1 MDNESIS
8 VQGGRRS
15 CPWDDVHGREPHP
28 EHRETAVATIGTA
41 IESGSMQTVLLEPTS
56 GEVLAHSTTSLDPDV
71 TAVLPRAISDMRA
84 EAAMLDVSV
93 DAVAV
98 VHRSESER
106 AELATAVT
114 DESTVFVSASQSFL
128 SWLGRT
134 KDLADAIT
142 VLLYYMG
149 ERGVSI
155 SLADAADA
163 TLTPA
168 KNAALDSMSPER
180 IGSTIPLAW
189 EVVDES
195 GKKPQAVALFGDRS
209 SNRDLIDILSLG
221 LGVPVVRVCA
231 ADRVA
236 ACGAA
241 WLASVSAEDQA
252 ALVETERAD
261 DAEEAA
267 GPETIP
273 SVVPA
278 SPVAA
283 TGRSSSATGGRKLI
297 FAAVLLAGVASAGV
311 AVAATLPSN
320 GDATAGQSVDRR
332 NDGADLAGATRYVD
346 PTTIAPV
353 LPVDALPKTL
363 PPTADS
369 AVEPTTTSP
378 TGTTQQWT
386 TQQGTPQQWT
396 PQPWVPQD
404 VSPAGTPKPAAV
416 TVDPPQL
423 TVPTVVPEPG
433 KSQEQLEQ
441 EAWDRHWQHTGEW
454 IAQELAGG

>member
-1 MDNESIS
+1 M
-8 VQGGRRS
+8 
-15 CPWDDVHGREPHP
+15 
-28 EHRETAVATIGTA
+28 ATIGTA

-84 EAAMLDVSV
+84 EAATLNVSV

-128 SWLGRT
+128 SWLART
-134 KDLADAIT
+134 KDLADAST

-221 LGVPVVRVCA
+221 LGVPVVRVGA

-241 WLASVSAEDQA
+241 WLASVSVEDQA
-252 ALVETERAD
+252 LVVTEAVD
-261 DAEEAA
+261 ESEEAA

-273 SVVPA
+273 SVMLTA
-278 SPVAA
+278 PVTA
-283 TGRSSSATGGRKLI
+283 TGRSSSVTGGRKLI

-311 AVAATLPSN
+311 AVAATLPSD
-320 GDATAGQSVDRR
+320 GDGTAEQSADRR
-332 NDGADLAGATRYVD
+332 DGGTDLAGATRYVD
-346 PTTIAPV
+346 PTTIAPA

-369 AVEPTTTSP
+369 AVEPTTTP

-386 TQQGTPQQWT
+386 PQQETPQQWT
-396 PQPWVPQD
+396 SPSWVPPGAA
-404 VSPAGTPKPAAV
+404 PAGTPKPAAA

>member
-1 MDNESIS
+1 M
-8 VQGGRRS
+8 
-15 CPWDDVHGREPHP
+15 
-28 EHRETAVATIGTA
+28 ATIGTA

-84 EAAMLDVSV
+84 EAATLNVSV
-93 DAVAV
+93 VAVAV

-128 SWLGRT
+128 SWLART
-134 KDLADAIT
+134 KDLADAST

-149 ERGVSI
+149 EHGVCI

-221 LGVPVVRVCA
+221 LGVPVVRVGA

-241 WLASVSAEDQA
+241 WLASVSVEDQA

-267 GPETIP
+267 VPETVP
-273 SVVPA
+273 SVVLT

-332 NDGADLAGATRYVD
+332 NGGADLAGATRYVD
-346 PTTIAPV
+346 PTTVAPIAPG
-353 LPVDALPKTL
+353 LPADALPKTL

-369 AVEPTTTSP
+369 ALEPTTTPP

-386 TQQGTPQQWT
+386 PQQGTPQQGT
-396 PQPWVPQD
+396 PPSWVPPGAA
-404 VSPAGTPKPAAV
+404 PAGTPKPAAA

>member
-1 MDNESIS
+1 M
-8 VQGGRRS
+8 
-15 CPWDDVHGREPHP
+15 
-28 EHRETAVATIGTA
+28 ATIGTA

-56 GEVLAHSTTSLDPDV
+56 GEVLAHSTTSLDPDM

-84 EAAMLDVSV
+84 EAATLSVSV

-128 SWLGRT
+128 CWLART
-134 KDLADAIT
+134 KDLADAST

-149 ERGVSI
+149 EHGVSI

-163 TLTPA
+163 TLKPA

-221 LGVPVVRVCA
+221 LGVPVVRVGA

-241 WLASVSAEDQA
+241 WLASVSVEDQA
-252 ALVETERAD
+252 LVVTEAVD
-261 DAEEAA
+261 ESEEAA

-273 SVVPA
+273 SVMLTA
-278 SPVAA
+278 PVTA
-283 TGRSSSATGGRKLI
+283 TGRSSSVTGGRKLI

-311 AVAATLPSN
+311 AVAATLPSD
-320 GDATAGQSVDRR
+320 GDGTAEQSADRR
-332 NDGADLAGATRYVD
+332 DSGADLAGATRYVD
-346 PTTIAPV
+346 PTTVAPA

-363 PPTADS
+363 PPTAES
-369 AVEPTTTSP
+369 ALAPTTTPP

-386 TQQGTPQQWT
+386 PQQGTP
-396 PQPWVPQD
+396 PSWVPQGAA
-404 VSPAGTPKPAAV
+404 PAGTPQPAPV

>member
-1 MDNESIS
+1 M
-8 VQGGRRS
+8 
-15 CPWDDVHGREPHP
+15 
-28 EHRETAVATIGTA
+28 ATIGTA

-84 EAAMLDVSV
+84 EAATLNVSV

-128 SWLGRT
+128 SWLART
-134 KDLADAIT
+134 KDLADAST

-149 ERGVSI
+149 EHGVSI

-168 KNAALDSMSPER
+168 RNAALDSMSPER

-221 LGVPVVRVCA
+221 LGVPVVRVGA

-241 WLASVSAEDQA
+241 WLASVSVEDQA
-252 ALVETERAD
+252 LVVTEAVD
-261 DAEEAA
+261 ESEEAA

-278 SPVAA
+278 SPVTA

-320 GDATAGQSVDRR
+320 GDATARQSADRR
-332 NDGADLAGATRYVD
+332 DSGADLAGAARYVD
-346 PTTIAPV
+346 PTTVAPLV
-353 LPVDALPKTL
+353 PGLPVDALPKTL

-369 AVEPTTTSP
+369 AVEPTTTP
-378 TGTTQQWT
+378 TTGTTQQWT
-386 TQQGTPQQWT
+386 PQQGTPQQGT
-396 PQPWVPQD
+396 PPSWVPPGAA
-404 VSPAGTPKPAAV
+404 PAGTPKPAAA

>member
-1 MDNESIS
+1 M
-8 VQGGRRS
+8 
-15 CPWDDVHGREPHP
+15 
-28 EHRETAVATIGTA
+28 ATIGTA

-56 GEVLAHSTTSLDPDV
+56 GEVLAHSTNSLDPDV

-128 SWLGRT
+128 SWLART
-134 KDLADAIT
+134 KDLADAST

-149 ERGVSI
+149 GHGVSI

-221 LGVPVVRVCA
+221 LGVPVVRVGA
-231 ADRVA
+231 AGSGRRLRGGLARVGFGRGSGRSRGNGEGRRRGRSCSAGDGPFGGAHVSGGSNGQVEFSDRRPQTDLR
-236 ACGAA
+236 CGAA
-241 WLASVSAEDQA
+241 RRGGLGRCRRCSHAAE
-252 ALVETERAD
+252 
-261 DAEEAA
+261 
-267 GPETIP
+267 
-273 SVVPA
+273 
-278 SPVAA
+278 
-283 TGRSSSATGGRKLI
+283 
-297 FAAVLLAGVASAGV
+297 
-311 AVAATLPSN
+311 
-320 GDATAGQSVDRR
+320 
-332 NDGADLAGATRYVD
+332 
-346 PTTIAPV
+346 
-353 LPVDALPKTL
+353 
-363 PPTADS
+363 
-369 AVEPTTTSP
+369 
-378 TGTTQQWT
+378 
-386 TQQGTPQQWT
+386 
-396 PQPWVPQD
+396 
-404 VSPAGTPKPAAV
+404 
-416 TVDPPQL
+416 
-423 TVPTVVPEPG
+423 
-433 KSQEQLEQ
+433 
-441 EAWDRHWQHTGEW
+441 
-454 IAQELAGG
+454 

>member
-1 MDNESIS
+1 M
-8 VQGGRRS
+8 
-15 CPWDDVHGREPHP
+15 
-28 EHRETAVATIGTA
+28 ATIGTA

-56 GEVLAHSTTSLDPDV
+56 GEVLAHSTTPLDPDV
-71 TAVLPRAISDMRA
+71 TAVLLRAISDMRA
-84 EAAMLDVSV
+84 EAATLNVSV

-106 AELATAVT
+106 AELAAAGTE
-114 DESTVFVSASQSFL
+114 ESTVFVSASQSFL
-128 SWLGRT
+128 SWLART
-134 KDLADAIT
+134 KDLADAST

-149 ERGVSI
+149 EHGVSI
-155 SLADAADA
+155 SFADAADA

-195 GKKPQAVALFGDRS
+195 GKKPQVVALFGDRS

-221 LGVPVVRVCA
+221 LGVPVVRVGA

-252 ALVETERAD
+252 LVDTERVD

-267 GPETIP
+267 VPETAP

-346 PTTIAPV
+346 PTTIAPA

-363 PPTADS
+363 PPTVES
-369 AVEPTTTSP
+369 ALVPTTTPP

-386 TQQGTPQQWT
+386 PQQGTPQPWT
-396 PQPWVPQD
+396 PPSWVPPGAA
-404 VSPAGTPKPAAV
+404 PAGTPKPAAA

>member
-1 MDNESIS
+1 M
-8 VQGGRRS
+8 
-15 CPWDDVHGREPHP
+15 
-28 EHRETAVATIGTA
+28 ATIGTA

-84 EAAMLDVSV
+84 EAATLNVSV

-128 SWLGRT
+128 SWLARA
-134 KDLADAIT
+134 KDLADAST

-149 ERGVSI
+149 EHGVSI

-221 LGVPVVRVCA
+221 LGVPVVRVGA

-241 WLASVSAEDQA
+241 WLASVSVEDQA

-267 GPETIP
+267 VPETVP

-320 GDATAGQSVDRR
+320 GDATAGQSVDRS

-346 PTTIAPV
+346 PTTIAPA

-363 PPTADS
+363 PPTVES
-369 AVEPTTTSP
+369 ALAPTTTPP
-378 TGTTQQWT
+378 TATTQQWT
-386 TQQGTPQQWT
+386 PQQGTPQPWT
-396 PQPWVPQD
+396 PPSWVPPGAA
-404 VSPAGTPKPAAV
+404 PAGTPKPAAA

>member
-1 MDNESIS
+1 M
-8 VQGGRRS
+8 
-15 CPWDDVHGREPHP
+15 
-28 EHRETAVATIGTA
+28 ATIGTA

-84 EAAMLDVSV
+84 EAATLNVSV

-128 SWLGRT
+128 SWLART
-134 KDLADAIT
+134 KDLDAST
-142 VLLYYMG
+142 VLLYHMG

-168 KNAALDSMSPER
+168 RNAALDSMSPER

-221 LGVPVVRVCA
+221 LGVPVVRVGA

-241 WLASVSAEDQA
+241 WLASVPVEDQA

-267 GPETIP
+267 VPETVP
-273 SVVPA
+273 TVVPA
-278 SPVAA
+278 SPVTA

-320 GDATAGQSVDRR
+320 GDATAGQSADRR
-332 NDGADLAGATRYVD
+332 DSGTDLAGATRYVD
-346 PTTIAPV
+346 PTTIAPA

-369 AVEPTTTSP
+369 AVEPTTTP

-386 TQQGTPQQWT
+386 PQQGTPQQWT
-396 PQPWVPQD
+396 PQSWVPQGAA
-404 VSPAGTPKPAAV
+404 PAGTPKPAAA

>member
-1 MDNESIS
+1 M
-8 VQGGRRS
+8 
-15 CPWDDVHGREPHP
+15 
-28 EHRETAVATIGTA
+28 ATIGTA

-56 GEVLAHSTTSLDPDV
+56 GEVLAHSTTSLDPDM

-84 EAAMLDVSV
+84 EAATLNVSV

-128 SWLGRT
+128 SWLART
-134 KDLADAIT
+134 KDLADAST

-149 ERGVSI
+149 EHGVSI
-155 SLADAADA
+155 SLADAVDA

-221 LGVPVVRVCA
+221 LGVPVVRVGA

-241 WLASVSAEDQA
+241 WLASVSVEDQA

-267 GPETIP
+267 VPETVP
-273 SVVPA
+273 SVLA
-278 SPVAA
+278 SPVTA
-283 TGRSSSATGGRKLI
+283 TGRSSSTTGGRKLI

-320 GDATAGQSVDRR
+320 GDATAEQSVDRR
-332 NDGADLAGATRYVD
+332 DSGADLAGATRYVD
-346 PTTIAPV
+346 PTTIAPA

-369 AVEPTTTSP
+369 ALEPTTTPP

-386 TQQGTPQQWT
+386 PQHGTPQQWT
-396 PQPWVPQD
+396 PPSWVPPGAA
-404 VSPAGTPKPAAV
+404 PAGTPKPAAA

-423 TVPTVVPEPG
+423 TLPTVVPEPG

>member
-1 MDNESIS
+1 M
-8 VQGGRRS
+8 
-15 CPWDDVHGREPHP
+15 
-28 EHRETAVATIGTA
+28 ATIGTA

-56 GEVLAHSTTSLDPDV
+56 GEVLAHSTTPLDPDV
-71 TAVLPRAISDMRA
+71 TAVLLRAISDMRA
-84 EAAMLDVSV
+84 EAATLNVSV

-106 AELATAVT
+106 AELAAAVT
-114 DESTVFVSASQSFL
+114 EDSTVFVSASQSFL
-128 SWLGRT
+128 SWLART
-134 KDLADAIT
+134 KDLADAST

-149 ERGVSI
+149 EHGVSI

-221 LGVPVVRVCA
+221 LGVPVVRVGA

-241 WLASVSAEDQA
+241 WLASVSTENQ
-252 ALVETERAD
+252 ALVVTEAVD
-261 DAEEAA
+261 ESEEAA

-273 SVVPA
+273 SVMLTA
-278 SPVAA
+278 PVTA
-283 TGRSSSATGGRKLI
+283 TGRSSSVTGGRKLI

-311 AVAATLPSN
+311 AVAATLPSD
-320 GDATAGQSVDRR
+320 GDGTAEQSADRR
-332 NDGADLAGATRYVD
+332 DSGADLAGATRYVD
-346 PTTIAPV
+346 PTTVAPA

-363 PPTADS
+363 PPTAES
-369 AVEPTTTSP
+369 ALAPTTTPP

-386 TQQGTPQQWT
+386 PQQGTP
-396 PQPWVPQD
+396 PSWVPQGAA
-404 VSPAGTPKPAAV
+404 PAGTPQPAPV

>member
-1 MDNESIS
+1 M
-8 VQGGRRS
+8 
-15 CPWDDVHGREPHP
+15 
-28 EHRETAVATIGTA
+28 ATIGTA

-84 EAAMLDVSV
+84 EAATLNVSV

-128 SWLGRT
+128 SWLART
-134 KDLADAIT
+134 KDLDAST
-142 VLLYYMG
+142 VLLYHMG

-168 KNAALDSMSPER
+168 RNAALDSMSPER

-221 LGVPVVRVCA
+221 LGVPVVRVGA

-241 WLASVSAEDQA
+241 WLASVPVEDQA

-267 GPETIP
+267 VPETVP
-273 SVVPA
+273 TVVPA
-278 SPVAA
+278 SPVTA

-320 GDATAGQSVDRR
+320 GDATAGQSADRR
-332 NDGADLAGATRYVD
+332 DSGTDLAVATRYVD
-346 PTTIAPV
+346 PTTIAPA

-369 AVEPTTTSP
+369 AVEPTTTP

-386 TQQGTPQQWT
+386 PQQGTPQQWT
-396 PQPWVPQD
+396 PQSWVPQGAA
-404 VSPAGTPKPAAV
+404 PAGTPKPAAA

>member
-1 MDNESIS
+1 M
-8 VQGGRRS
+8 
-15 CPWDDVHGREPHP
+15 
-28 EHRETAVATIGTA
+28 ATIGTA

-84 EAAMLDVSV
+84 EAATLNVSV

-114 DESTVFVSASQSFL
+114 DESTVVVSASQSFL
-128 SWLGRT
+128 SWLART
-134 KDLADAIT
+134 KDLDAST
-142 VLLYYMG
+142 VLLYHMG

-168 KNAALDSMSPER
+168 RNAALDSMSPER

-221 LGVPVVRVCA
+221 LGVPVVRVGA

-241 WLASVSAEDQA
+241 WLASVPVEDQA

-267 GPETIP
+267 VPETVP
-273 SVVPA
+273 TVVPA
-278 SPVAA
+278 SSVTA

-320 GDATAGQSVDRR
+320 GDATAGQSADRR
-332 NDGADLAGATRYVD
+332 DSGTDLAGATRYVD
-346 PTTIAPV
+346 PTTVAPIAPG
-353 LPVDALPKTL
+353 LPADALPKTL

-369 AVEPTTTSP
+369 ALEPTTTPP

-386 TQQGTPQQWT
+386 PQQGTP
-396 PQPWVPQD
+396 PSWVPPGAA
-404 VSPAGTPKPAAV
+404 PAGTPKPAAA

>member
-1 MDNESIS
+1 
-8 VQGGRRS
+8 
-15 CPWDDVHGREPHP
+15 
-28 EHRETAVATIGTA
+28 VATIGTA

-84 EAAMLDVSV
+84 EAATLNVSV

-128 SWLGRT
+128 SWLARA
-134 KDLADAIT
+134 KDLADAST

-149 ERGVSI
+149 EHGVSI

-195 GKKPQAVALFGDRS
+195 GKKPRAVALFGDRS

-221 LGVPVVRVCA
+221 LGVPVVRVGA

-241 WLASVSAEDQA
+241 WLASVSVEDQA

-267 GPETIP
+267 VPETVP
-273 SVVPA
+273 SVVLT
-278 SPVAA
+278 SPVTA

-311 AVAATLPSN
+311 AVAATLPSD
-320 GDATAGQSVDRR
+320 GDGTAGQSADRR
-332 NDGADLAGATRYVD
+332 DSGADLAGAARYVD
-346 PTTIAPV
+346 PTTVAPLV
-353 LPVDALPKTL
+353 PGLPVDALPKTL

-369 AVEPTTTSP
+369 AVEPTTTP
-378 TGTTQQWT
+378 TTGTTQQWT
-386 TQQGTPQQWT
+386 PQQGTPQQGT
-396 PQPWVPQD
+396 PPSWVPPGAA
-404 VSPAGTPKPAAV
+404 PAGTPKPAAA

>member
-1 MDNESIS
+1 M
-8 VQGGRRS
+8 
-15 CPWDDVHGREPHP
+15 
-28 EHRETAVATIGTA
+28 ATIGTA

-84 EAAMLDVSV
+84 EAATLNVSV

-128 SWLGRT
+128 SWLART
-134 KDLADAIT
+134 KDLDAST
-142 VLLYYMG
+142 VLLYHMG

-221 LGVPVVRVCA
+221 LGVPVVRVGA

-241 WLASVSAEDQA
+241 WLASVSVEDQA

-261 DAEEAA
+261 DAEEAVV
-267 GPETIP
+267 PETVP
-273 SVVPA
+273 SVVLTSA
-278 SPVAA
+278 VAA
-283 TGRSSSATGGRKLI
+283 PGRSSSATGGRKLI

-320 GDATAGQSVDRR
+320 GDATAGQSADQL
-332 NDGADLAGATRYVD
+332 DSGAALAGATRYVD
-346 PTTIAPV
+346 PTTVAPV
-353 LPVDALPKTL
+353 LPADALPKTL
-363 PPTADS
+363 PPTTDS

-378 TGTTQQWT
+378 TGTAQQWT
-386 TQQGTPQQWT
+386 TQQGAPQQGT

-404 VSPAGTPKPAAV
+404 VSPAGTPKPAAA

>member
-1 MDNESIS
+1 M
-8 VQGGRRS
+8 
-15 CPWDDVHGREPHP
+15 
-28 EHRETAVATIGTA
+28 ATIGTA

-84 EAAMLDVSV
+84 EAATLNVSV

-168 KNAALDSMSPER
+168 KNAALDSISPER

-221 LGVPVVRVCA
+221 LGVPVVRVGA

-241 WLASVSAEDQA
+241 WLASVSVEDQA
-252 ALVETERAD
+252 VLVETERAD

-267 GPETIP
+267 GPETAP
-273 SVVPA
+273 SVVLT

-283 TGRSSSATGGRKLI
+283 TGRSSSA
-297 FAAVLLAGVASAGV
+297 
-311 AVAATLPSN
+311 
-320 GDATAGQSVDRR
+320 
-332 NDGADLAGATRYVD
+332 
-346 PTTIAPV
+346 
-353 LPVDALPKTL
+353 
-363 PPTADS
+363 
-369 AVEPTTTSP
+369 
-378 TGTTQQWT
+378 
-386 TQQGTPQQWT
+386 
-396 PQPWVPQD
+396 
-404 VSPAGTPKPAAV
+404 
-416 TVDPPQL
+416 
-423 TVPTVVPEPG
+423 
-433 KSQEQLEQ
+433 
-441 EAWDRHWQHTGEW
+441 
-454 IAQELAGG
+454 

>member
-1 MDNESIS
+1 M
-8 VQGGRRS
+8 
-15 CPWDDVHGREPHP
+15 
-28 EHRETAVATIGTA
+28 ATIGTA

-56 GEVLAHSTTSLDPDV
+56 GEVLAHSTTPLDPDV
-71 TAVLPRAISDMRA
+71 TAVLLRAISDMRA
-84 EAAMLDVSV
+84 EAATLNVSV

-106 AELATAVT
+106 AELAAAVT
-114 DESTVFVSASQSFL
+114 EDSTVFVSASQSFL
-128 SWLGRT
+128 SWLART
-134 KDLADAIT
+134 KDLADAST

-149 ERGVSI
+149 EHGVSI
-155 SLADAADA
+155 SFADAADA

-195 GKKPQAVALFGDRS
+195 GKKPQVVALFGDRS

-221 LGVPVVRVCA
+221 LGVPVVRVGA

-252 ALVETERAD
+252 LVDTETVDESD
-261 DAEEAA
+261 EAA
-267 GPETIP
+267 VPETVP
-273 SVVPA
+273 SAVLTA
-278 SPVAA
+278 PVAA
-283 TGRSSSATGGRKLI
+283 TRRSSSATGGRKLI

-311 AVAATLPSN
+311 AVAATLPSD
-320 GDATAGQSVDRR
+320 GDSTAGQSADQL
-332 NDGADLAGATRYVD
+332 DSGAALAGATRYVD
-346 PTTIAPV
+346 PTTVAPV
-353 LPVDALPKTL
+353 LPADALPKTL
-363 PPTADS
+363 PPTTDS

-378 TGTTQQWT
+378 TGTAQQWT
-386 TQQGTPQQWT
+386 TQQGAPQQGT

-404 VSPAGTPKPAAV
+404 VSPAGTPKPAAA

>member
-1 MDNESIS
+1 M
-8 VQGGRRS
+8 
-15 CPWDDVHGREPHP
+15 
-28 EHRETAVATIGTA
+28 ATIGTA

-56 GEVLAHSTTSLDPDV
+56 GEVLAHSTTPLDPDV
-71 TAVLPRAISDMRA
+71 TAILLRAISDMRA
-84 EAAMLDVSV
+84 EAATLNVSV

-106 AELATAVT
+106 AELAGAVT

-128 SWLGRT
+128 SWLART
-134 KDLADAIT
+134 KDLADAST

-149 ERGVSI
+149 EHGVSI

-180 IGSTIPLAW
+180 IGSTIPLVW

-221 LGVPVVRVCA
+221 LGVPVVRVGA

-241 WLASVSAEDQA
+241 WLASVSAEDQV
-252 ALVETERAD
+252 LVDTKTVDESD
-261 DAEEAA
+261 EAA
-267 GPETIP
+267 VPETVP
-273 SVVPA
+273 SVVLTA
-278 SPVAA
+278 PVAA
-283 TGRSSSATGGRKLI
+283 TGRSSSVTGGRKLI

-311 AVAATLPSN
+311 AVAATLPSD
-320 GDATAGQSVDRR
+320 GDSTAGQSADQL
-332 NDGADLAGATRYVD
+332 DSGADLAGATRYVD
-346 PTTIAPV
+346 PMTVAPIAPV
-353 LPVDALPKTL
+353 LPADAVPKTL
-363 PPTADS
+363 PPTAGS

-386 TQQGTPQQWT
+386 TQQGAPQQGA

-404 VSPAGTPKPAAV
+404 VSPAGTPKPAAA

-433 KSQEQLEQ
+433 KSQEQLER

>member
-1 MDNESIS
+1 M
-8 VQGGRRS
+8 
-15 CPWDDVHGREPHP
+15 
-28 EHRETAVATIGTA
+28 AAIGTA

-56 GEVLAHSTTSLDPDV
+56 GKVLAHSTAPLDPDV
-71 TAVLPRAISDMRA
+71 TAVLSRAIADMRA
-84 EAAMLDVSV
+84 EAATLDVSV
-93 DAVAV
+93 DDVGV

-106 AELATAVT
+106 AELAAAATG
-114 DESTVFVSASQSFL
+114 ESTVFVSASQSFL
-128 SWLGRT
+128 SWLART
-134 KDLADAIT
+134 KELADAST

-149 ERGVSI
+149 EHGVSI

-168 KNAALDSMSPER
+168 KKVAMDSMSPER

-189 EVVDES
+189 DVVDES
-195 GKKPQAVALFGDRS
+195 GKKPQAVALFGDKS

-221 LGVPVVRVCA
+221 LGVPVVRVGA

-241 WLASVSAEDQA
+241 WLASVSVEDQA

-261 DAEEAA
+261 DAEEAVV
-267 GPETIP
+267 PETVP
-273 SVVPA
+273 SVVLT

-332 NDGADLAGATRYVD
+332 NGGADLADATRYVD
-346 PTTIAPV
+346 PTTIAPA

-363 PPTADS
+363 PPTVES
-369 AVEPTTTSP
+369 ALAPTTTPP

-386 TQQGTPQQWT
+386 PQQGTPQQWT
-396 PQPWVPQD
+396 PPSWVPPGAA
-404 VSPAGTPKPAAV
+404 PAGTPKPAAA

-423 TVPTVVPEPG
+423 TVPTVVLEPG

>member
-1 MDNESIS
+1 M
-8 VQGGRRS
+8 
-15 CPWDDVHGREPHP
+15 
-28 EHRETAVATIGTA
+28 ATIGTA

-56 GEVLAHSTTSLDPDV
+56 GEVLAHSTTSLDPDM

-84 EAAMLDVSV
+84 EAATLNVSV

-128 SWLGRT
+128 SWLART
-134 KDLADAIT
+134 KDLADAST

-149 ERGVSI
+149 EHGVSI

-221 LGVPVVRVCA
+221 LGVPVVRVGA

-241 WLASVSAEDQA
+241 WLASVPVEDQA

-267 GPETIP
+267 VPETVP
-273 SVVPA
+273 TVVPA
-278 SPVAA
+278 SPVTA

-320 GDATAGQSVDRR
+320 GDATAGQSADRR
-332 NDGADLAGATRYVD
+332 DSGADLAGATRYVD
-346 PTTIAPV
+346 PTTVAPLV
-353 LPVDALPKTL
+353 PGLPVDALPKTL

-369 AVEPTTTSP
+369 ALAPTTTPP

-386 TQQGTPQQWT
+386 PQQGTP
-396 PQPWVPQD
+396 PSWVSQGAA
-404 VSPAGTPKPAAV
+404 PAGTPQPAAA

-423 TVPTVVPEPG
+423 TVPTVVPEPD

-441 EAWDRHWQHTGEW
+441 EAWARHWQHTGEW

>member
-1 MDNESIS
+1 M
-8 VQGGRRS
+8 
-15 CPWDDVHGREPHP
+15 
-28 EHRETAVATIGTA
+28 ATIGTA
-41 IESGSMQTVLLEPTS
+41 IESGSMQTVLVEPTS
-56 GEVLAHSTTSLDPDV
+56 GEVLAYSTTSLDPDV

-84 EAAMLDVSV
+84 EAATLNVSV

-106 AELATAVT
+106 AELPTAVT

-128 SWLGRT
+128 SWLART
-134 KDLADAIT
+134 KDLADANT

-149 ERGVSI
+149 EHGVSI

-221 LGVPVVRVCA
+221 LGVPVVRVGA

-241 WLASVSAEDQA
+241 WLASVSVEDQA

-261 DAEEAA
+261 DAEEAVV
-267 GPETIP
+267 PEAVPT
-273 SVVPA
+273 VVPA
-278 SPVAA
+278 SPVTA

-332 NDGADLAGATRYVD
+332 DSGADLAGAARYVD
-346 PTTIAPV
+346 PTTVAPLV
-353 LPVDALPKTL
+353 PGLPVDALPKTL

-369 AVEPTTTSP
+369 AVEPTTTP
-378 TGTTQQWT
+378 TTTPTTGTTQQGT
-386 TQQGTPQQWT
+386 PQQGTPQQWT
-396 PQPWVPQD
+396 PPSWVPPGAA
-404 VSPAGTPKPAAV
+404 PAGAPKAAAA

>member
-1 MDNESIS
+1 
-8 VQGGRRS
+8 
-15 CPWDDVHGREPHP
+15 
-28 EHRETAVATIGTA
+28 VATIGTA

-84 EAAMLDVSV
+84 EAATLNVSV

-128 SWLGRT
+128 SWLART
-134 KDLADAIT
+134 KDLDAST
-142 VLLYYMG
+142 VLLYHMG

-168 KNAALDSMSPER
+168 RNAALDSMSPER

-221 LGVPVVRVCA
+221 LGVPVVRVGA

-241 WLASVSAEDQA
+241 WLASVPVEDQA

-267 GPETIP
+267 VPETVP
-273 SVVPA
+273 TVVPA
-278 SPVAA
+278 SSVTA

-320 GDATAGQSVDRR
+320 GDATAGQSADRR
-332 NDGADLAGATRYVD
+332 DSGTDLAGATRYVD
-346 PTTIAPV
+346 PTTVAPIAPG
-353 LPVDALPKTL
+353 LPADALPKTL

-369 AVEPTTTSP
+369 ALEPTTTPP

-386 TQQGTPQQWT
+386 PQQGTP
-396 PQPWVPQD
+396 PSWVPPGAA
-404 VSPAGTPKPAAV
+404 PAGTPKPAAA

>member
-1 MDNESIS
+1 M
-8 VQGGRRS
+8 
-15 CPWDDVHGREPHP
+15 
-28 EHRETAVATIGTA
+28 ATIGTA

-84 EAAMLDVSV
+84 EAATLNVSV

-128 SWLGRT
+128 SWLART
-134 KDLADAIT
+134 KDLADAST

-221 LGVPVVRVCA
+221 LGVPVVRVGA

-241 WLASVSAEDQA
+241 WLASVSVEDQT
-252 ALVETERAD
+252 LVVTEAVD
-261 DAEEAA
+261 ESEEAA
-267 GPETIP
+267 GPETIS
-273 SVVPA
+273 SVLTA
-278 SPVAA
+278 PVTA

-297 FAAVLLAGVASAGV
+297 FAAVLLAGLASAGV

-332 NDGADLAGATRYVD
+332 NGGADLAGATRYVD
-346 PTTIAPV
+346 PTTVAPA

-363 PPTADS
+363 PPTAES
-369 AVEPTTTSP
+369 ALAPTTTPP

-386 TQQGTPQQWT
+386 PQQGTP
-396 PQPWVPQD
+396 PSWVPQGAA
-404 VSPAGTPKPAAV
+404 PAGTPQPAPV

-441 EAWDRHWQHTGEW
+441 EAWDRHWQHTGDW

>member
-1 MDNESIS
+1 M
-8 VQGGRRS
+8 
-15 CPWDDVHGREPHP
+15 
-28 EHRETAVATIGTA
+28 ATIGTA

-84 EAAMLDVSV
+84 EAATLNVSV
-93 DAVAV
+93 VAVAV

-128 SWLGRT
+128 SWLARA
-134 KDLADAIT
+134 KDLADAST

-149 ERGVSI
+149 EHGVSI

-221 LGVPVVRVCA
+221 LGVPVVRVGA

-241 WLASVSAEDQA
+241 WLASVSVEDQA
-252 ALVETERAD
+252 VLVETERAD

-267 GPETIP
+267 GPETAP
-273 SVVPA
+273 SVVLT

-283 TGRSSSATGGRKLI
+283 TSRSSSATGGRKLI

-332 NDGADLAGATRYVD
+332 DSGADLAGATRYVD
-346 PTTIAPV
+346 PTTVAPLV
-353 LPVDALPKTL
+353 PGLPVDALPKTL
-363 PPTADS
+363 PPAAEWALAPTAT
-369 AVEPTTTSP
+369 PP

-386 TQQGTPQQWT
+386 PQQGTPQQGT
-396 PQPWVPQD
+396 PPSWVPQGAA
-404 VSPAGTPKPAAV
+404 PAGTPKPAAA